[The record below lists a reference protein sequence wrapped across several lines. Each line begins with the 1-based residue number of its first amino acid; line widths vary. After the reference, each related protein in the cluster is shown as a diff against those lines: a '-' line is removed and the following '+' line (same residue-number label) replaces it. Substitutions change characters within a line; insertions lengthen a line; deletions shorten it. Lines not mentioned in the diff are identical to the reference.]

1 MKICKEKGSKF
12 QRIYCLV
19 AAVAYDMRSNSVKS
33 LLRHSEVEICFAPTV
48 NISTG
53 FCACWWHVRM
63 SATQAAKLWESQAY
77 KVPVHLLP
85 GCHFVL
91 VLHVKPEEGDPSTT
105 FKTPCSTEPQ
115 LPSEAPFAITP
126 VPALQNLQHRREKK
140 RRSLI

>member
-1 MKICKEKGSKF
+1 MKICKEKGSRI
-12 QRIYCLV
+12 QRIYCSV

-33 LLRHSEVEICFAPTV
+33 LLRHSEVEICSAPTV

-53 FCACWWHVRM
+53 FCTCWWHVRM

-77 KVPVHLLP
+77 IKVPVHLLP

-91 VLHVKPEEGDPSTT
+91 VLHVKLEQGDPSTT
-105 FKTPCSTEPQ
+105 FKTPCSTELQ

-126 VPALQNLQHRREKK
+126 VPPLQKLQHTEE
-140 RRSLI
+140 RRSRRP